1 MDDETYAN
9 IYIYKENYAWNIFL
23 KIYNDNFSIILSL
36 LPTDLNLCYWKHFP
50 SILDYL
56 LEMVSFSLPFQ
67 VPNTKVV
74 YLKKPA
80 KVHNKRKEVKV
91 VNIKLLGLL

>member
-1 MDDETYAN
+1 ML
-9 IYIYKENYAWNIFL
+9 L
-23 KIYNDNFSIILSL
+23 KTFRFNPG
-36 LPTDLNLCYWKHFP
+36 LPFKNGLFHFP
-50 SILDYL
+50 IPS
-56 LEMVSFSLPFQ
+56 S
-67 VPNTKVV
+67 NTKVV